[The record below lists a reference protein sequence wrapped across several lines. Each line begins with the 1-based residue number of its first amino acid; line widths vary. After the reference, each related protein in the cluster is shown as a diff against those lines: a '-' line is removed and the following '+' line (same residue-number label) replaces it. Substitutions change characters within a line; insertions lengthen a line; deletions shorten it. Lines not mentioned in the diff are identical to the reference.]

1 MNEEDRARR
10 LLELGVLAGREEEPP
25 EHLGQRIVEQVEYRQ
40 ELTRLG
46 APRQP
51 IGQRVFS
58 VVAVLAAAAAAG
70 ALLVRQ
76 REPSPPIVAESAS
89 LSPAA
94 SAPRAAGGS
103 TLPAGDPCEPRARA
117 TGRATLIDDF
127 EDGDDAIAPFES
139 RVGLWRWVRDTDAPG
154 TAPALLPIP
163 RPGATASN
171 QLAIRVKGARL
182 LDWGAA
188 VEFTFRPACYD
199 ASKYRGVAFEARG
212 PGRFYVAPRET
223 SVIPRAQGGGCEKD
237 CHNPHVL
244 KIDLGPE
251 WRTYT
256 VRWADVS
263 QRGAGMPPLDPA
275 RLNSLAFLIRP
286 EDTPYDV
293 WIDSVRFV
301 P

>member
-1 MNEEDRARR
+1 MNEEEDRARR
-10 LLELGVLAGREEEPP
+10 ILELAVLAGREEEPP
-25 EHLGQRIVEQVEYRQ
+25 KRLRERIVEQVEYRQ
-40 ELTRLG
+40 GLAQIR
-46 APRQP
+46 APHSPSRR
-51 IGQRVFS
+51 RVFS
-58 VVAVLAAAAAAG
+58 VVAVLAAAAAVG
-70 ALLVRQ
+70 ALVVRQ
-76 REPSPPIVAESAS
+76 HASSPPIAAESAP
-89 LSPAA
+89 LPASP
-94 SAPRAAGGS
+94 PRAAAGS
-103 TLPAGDPCEPRARA
+103 ALPAGDPCEQRGTA
-117 TGRATLIDDF
+117 TGGAPLIDDF
-127 EDGDDAIAPFES
+127 EDGDDAIAPFEA

-163 RPGATASN
+163 RPDATPSN
-171 QLAIRVKGARL
+171 QLAVRVKGARL

-199 ASKYRGVAFEARG
+199 ASKYRGVAFDARG

-223 SVIPRAQGGGCEKD
+223 SVIPKKHGGRCEKD

-251 WRTYT
+251 WRTYE

-275 RLNSLAFLIRP
+275 KINSLAFLIRP

-293 WIDSVRFV
+293 WIDSVRFLQ
-301 P
+301 